1 MSGMEIRNQLKSI
14 LDKQMDRQDFIKHVA
29 VGAVALVG
37 GGALIRMAMSD
48 NGSGRTSHQAGYGDS
63 AYGGTKQGGEQPA
76 RRAA

>member
-1 MSGMEIRNQLKSI
+1 MSGMEVRNQLKNI

-37 GGALIRMAMSD
+37 GGALIRMSMS
-48 NGSGRTSHQAGYGDS
+48 NNPSGQASQQVGYGDS
-63 AYGGTKQGGEQPA
+63 AYGGTNQGGDQPA